1 VTTILAIPTDEDS
14 EDEWA
19 WHFDEKG
26 LFSVK
31 SAYRLHR
38 QLAHGILMKRVH
50 SLNRVSIGR
59 KFGKQNVPQMYCIF
73 SGVSPIIAC
82 RIC

>member
-38 QLAHGILMKRVH
+38 QLAHVLLGQQESSQPEQGFHWK
-50 SLNRVSIGR
+50 
-59 KFGKQNVPQMYCIF
+59 
-73 SGVSPIIAC
+73 
-82 RIC
+82 

>member
-1 VTTILAIPTDEDS
+1 MDPVNGSWDESMVRELFCAQDVTTILAIPTDEDS
-14 EDEWA
+14 KDEWA

-38 QLAHGILMKRVH
+38 QLA
-50 SLNRVSIGR
+50 
-59 KFGKQNVPQMYCIF
+59 
-73 SGVSPIIAC
+73 
-82 RIC
+82 